1 MNLKV
6 SLRHVRLRS
15 LAFSVISIETLGR
28 FQAFLLTA
36 CLCYC
41 RDVTHGHFN
50 DDVDDNFNDSLAA
63 EVPRR
68 VLIV

>member
-1 MNLKV
+1 MNLKA
-6 SLRHVRLRS
+6 SLPHVRLRS
-15 LAFSVISIETLGR
+15 LAFSVILIETLAR

-36 CLCYC
+36 CLCCC

-50 DDVDDNFNDSLAA
+50 DDGDDNINNSLAA